1 MIRTARILT
10 IRRAL
15 LAAGL
20 AIVAWSA
27 ARAVLFFTGNEELL
41 SAGGDPHGYALIFSM
56 FFLSPVLLLA
66 IAMLV
71 ADNVVVWRRDR
82 PPGRSH
88 RISPGVVLVLSSPT
102 AGPLMIPAVLVG
114 AGIVAAALFDR
125 RAGRPR
131 V

>member
-1 MIRTARILT
+1 MTRTDRVLA

-41 SAGGDPHGYALIFSM
+41 SAGGDPHGYGLIFSM

-66 IAMLV
+66 IVMLV
-71 ADNVVVWRRDR
+71 ADNVAVWR
-82 PPGRSH
+82 PGRSH
-88 RISPGVVLVLSSPT
+88 RIGTGVLLVLSSPT
-102 AGPLMIPAVLVG
+102 AGPLIVPAVLVG
-114 AGIVAAALFDR
+114 AGIVATALLDR
-125 RAGRPR
+125 KPRGLTAG
-131 V
+131 

>member
-1 MIRTARILT
+1 MIRTVRILT

-27 ARAVLFFTGNEELL
+27 TRAVLFLTGNEELL
-41 SAGGDPHGYALIFSM
+41 STGDDPHGYVLIFSM

-66 IAMLV
+66 IVMIV
-71 ADNVVVWRRDR
+71 ADNIVVWRRDR
-82 PPGRSH
+82 PAGRAH
-88 RISPGVVLVLSSPT
+88 RIGSGVVLMLSSPT

-114 AGIVAAALFDR
+114 AGIVATALFDKK
-125 RAGRPR
+125 AGQPR